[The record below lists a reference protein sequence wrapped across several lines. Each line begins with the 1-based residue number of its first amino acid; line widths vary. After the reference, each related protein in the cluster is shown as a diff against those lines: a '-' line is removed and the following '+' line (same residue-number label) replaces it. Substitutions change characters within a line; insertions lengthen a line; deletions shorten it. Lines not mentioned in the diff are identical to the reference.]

1 VSQNRDS
8 GTGIIPSEIHPA
20 AGAEDGDNSAPG
32 EQYATRPY
40 TQLGRRGRSGRRGRK
55 RRPRSMGRLPF
66 VTYLN
71 EFLEDVQPFYSPATL
86 THMTRQLRYIHRIL
100 QQLRGQGLLATT
112 NPLLFKQH
120 EIGMLLNYM
129 NARDGLRS
137 RPMGPTGQRKL
148 LQYLGRFLEHCGNPV
163 LQQMKV
169 KRVLRIP
176 KEACGPLPCPSE
188 EQVQEIVGK
197 LQEAAA
203 AGDPDALGVLGM
215 AVFCA
220 YAGTRLKEIRLAQK
234 GDLSLTYSELTVMH
248 PKGEGAWGS
257 PRKTRIVPLGRQ
269 ALVDFMDLRA
279 RELERHGIADR
290 KDLPLVPYLAG
301 KSPGRYWNDAYLH
314 TVKGELESEMGMRFD
329 FRMLRR
335 AYGQNALDR
344 GARIDSVSV
353 ALGHSS
359 TRTTETYY
367 ARRKLQD
374 AFEDLE
380 RVYSVPG
387 TEKCQIDR

>member
-1 VSQNRDS
+1 
-8 GTGIIPSEIHPA
+8 
-20 AGAEDGDNSAPG
+20 
-32 EQYATRPY
+32 
-40 TQLGRRGRSGRRGRK
+40 
-55 RRPRSMGRLPF
+55 MGRLPF

-86 THMTRQLRYIHRIL
+86 THMTRQLRYIHTIL

-112 NPLLFKQH
+112 NPMLFTQR
-120 EIGMLLNYM
+120 EIGVLLNYM

-248 PKGEGAWGS
+248 PKGEGSWGS
-257 PRKTRIVPLGRQ
+257 PRKARLVPPGRQ
-269 ALVDFMDLRA
+269 AMEDFMDLRS
-279 RELERHGIADR
+279 RELERRGIPDR
-290 KDLPLVPYLAG
+290 KDLPLVPYLTG
-301 KSPGRYWNDAYLH
+301 KSLVRCWNDAYLH
-314 TVKGELESEMGMRFD
+314 SVKGELEAELGMRFD

-353 ALGHSS
+353 ALGHAS

-380 RVYSVPG
+380 RAYSVPG